1 MADRRREYVVGLVA
15 LIGLI
20 ALVVLTVQI
29 RGTSLF
35 EGTYTVFTRF
45 QRVAGSLTP
54 GSGILVYGVKVG
66 EVVDIRIDPVPEH
79 PEHPVVIELSI
90 RNSMTL
96 YENAVIEIQEA
107 MILGETQVIVTPGAP
122 PIPELEDG
130 ATLIGTESLDILDEL
145 MQTDPELVLETLEA
159 ILESV
164 TIVKEFLHNLNEEG
178 KVSDAIDDLATII
191 SAVRDMIAEG
201 DGDVSAMIANINRFV
216 EELPTSLD
224 RFNVAIDEVRDQ
236 IAMLR
241 VEMIDLLQTIHI
253 DTQDRL
259 VQLGNILDDVET
271 FTSSTAVSWEVTAEN
286 LAATSESL
294 RVILERLEE
303 GEGSLGLLLTDES
316 FHRELVETL
325 SAANR
330 WIAEI
335 DAMLVGAEEPLEE
348 RVVPYDQM
356 TRTAP

>member
-35 EGTYTVFTRF
+35 EGTYTVHTRF

-54 GSGILVYGVKVG
+54 GASILVYGVKVG
-66 EVVDIRIDPVPEH
+66 EVVSIRIDPVPEL
-79 PEHPVVIELSI
+79 PDHPVVIELSI
-90 RNSMTL
+90 RKSMTI

-107 MILGETQVIVTPGAP
+107 MILGETQVIVTPGSPPAP
-122 PIPELEDG
+122 ALEDG
-130 ATLIGTESLDILDEL
+130 ATLIGTESIDIFDEL
-145 MQTDPELVLETLEA
+145 MQTDPELVLETLES

-164 TIVKEFLHNLNEEG
+164 TIVKDFLRNLNEEG
-178 KVSDAIDDLATII
+178 KISDAIDDLAIII

-201 DGDVSAMIANINRFV
+201 DGDVSAMIANINRFA
-216 EELPTSLD
+216 EELPSSLE

-236 IAMLR
+236 ISMLR
-241 VEMIDLLQTIHI
+241 MEMIDLLQTIHL

-259 VQLGNILDDVET
+259 VQLGNILDDVEGM
-271 FTSSTAVSWEVTAEN
+271 TSSTSASWEVAVEN
-286 LAATSESL
+286 LTATTESL
-294 RVILERLEE
+294 RVILGRLEE

-316 FHRELVETL
+316 LYQELVNSL
-325 SAANR
+325 AAANR

-335 DAMLVGAEEPLEE
+335 DAMLVGTEEPLEE

-356 TRTAP
+356 SRTAP